1 METIGRRSAYWVMV
15 KTPDEVL
22 ADLRN
27 SLHDLESV
35 KMTALD
41 DPTLSSLKR
50 EILAMIKRAEDAPTR

>member
-1 METIGRRSAYWVMV
+1 MP

-35 KMTALD
+35 RMTASD
-41 DPTLSSLKR
+41 DPMLSSLKR
-50 EILAMIKRAEDAPTR
+50 EILAMIKRAENAAIR